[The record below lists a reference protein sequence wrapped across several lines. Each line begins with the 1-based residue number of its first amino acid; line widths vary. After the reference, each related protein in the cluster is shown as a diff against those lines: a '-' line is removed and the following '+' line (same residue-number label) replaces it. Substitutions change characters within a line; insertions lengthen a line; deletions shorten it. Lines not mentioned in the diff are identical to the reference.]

1 MIYLMIIIVAAIAG
15 VTRLALQQRREQK
28 MHILDDFRSGLERLS
43 SHPLPAQGRTPSSAR
58 KVKRSITSLK
68 RSSSSPRGEWDR
80 IAPPE
85 GSALVVEE
93 RPRAKTAADIF
104 FAPEVT
110 AHQIDAPAEE
120 VVERRPA
127 SRRRKQRTPL
137 LAGRLWRKPREP
149 WLWTYSKPR
158 RRPSSADSDVS
169 YVDFGTREDVVYAS
183 EGNLA
188 HSSRSF
194 GSRAPHSVP
203 AFAGP
208 HDSVR
213 RGTSEHSGRDAYA
226 RRQEARRRTGA
237 RLS

>member
-1 MIYLMIIIVAAIAG
+1 MIIIVAAIAG

-28 MHILDDFRSGLERLS
+28 MHILDDFRTSLERLS
-43 SHPLPAQGRTPSSAR
+43 SPPLPAQGRAPSTAR
-58 KVKRSITSLK
+58 KVKRSIGSLK

-80 IAPPE
+80 IAPYE
-85 GSALVVEE
+85 GSGLLVEE
-93 RPRAKTAADIF
+93 KPRARSTADMF

-158 RRPSSADSDVS
+158 RPSSADSDVS

-188 HSSRSF
+188 HSSRPF
-194 GSRAPHSVP
+194 GSRSPHSVP

-213 RGTSEHSGRDAYA
+213 RATSEHSGRDAYA